1 MQNSDIKARKAIVKS
16 IRFYVLKD
24 IASCLRDFQ
33 RYLSPHVRMVKP
45 VVHISLNPHPNDI
58 PIMKFT
64 AVHENPLTFD

>member
-1 MQNSDIKARKAIVKS
+1 MQNSVIKARNAIVKS

-33 RYLSPHVRMVKP
+33 RYLSPHVRTAKP

-58 PIMKFT
+58 TIMKFT
-64 AVHENPLTFD
+64 AVHENLLTFD

>member
-1 MQNSDIKARKAIVKS
+1 MQNSVIKARKAIVKS

-33 RYLSPHVRMVKP
+33 RYLSPHVRTIKP

-58 PIMKFT
+58 TIMKFT
-64 AVHENPLTFD
+64 AVHDFQ